1 MGCGGGDG
9 DSDGVFLLV
18 TTIWSA
24 WLVAIGSENAMKPED
39 VSLDTLCEGSNEE
52 TEDGRG
58 LREALIVEPEDEI
71 GFLEE
76 VEAMLMSNDS
86 RLKYVLGGDAI
97 ENPFIPDRHTQIGCL
112 MDLFCE
118 KKADGGYKC
127 GVCKAE
133 HNNVDGL
140 QQHLL
145 RHSNCKFYLCMFCF
159 EGFNTLLEM
168 ERHIAT
174 HADENAPPQS
184 GPKHVLKSESPE
196 DPHFSHCLTLKR
208 PQGYPTNEKRGE
220 KHHCVICR
228 HSFDRFDALIHHTEK
243 EHPTERDVLERLHHR
258 VLRTLFDPMGNRSDN
273 ADTVKRRKVDI
284 TGLRPDLVER
294 LCKYLS
300 VIDIVNVCT
309 AIPTWEWI
317 LFLQTPHSYISK
329 WTWIDRRVYTTLY
342 SDAPTPRTA
351 DICKAVEQHFNQ
363 MQFDLQFS
371 LFRAPVDFRL
381 PANAYFYPPGS
392 AKFQLVGSE
401 LKKKLRSR
409 RARCAAFNC
418 VLYALELSLFTEHTF
433 NVVIELQAI
442 MSILSPKQTFGIV
455 ILDDVKKEEASGM
468 DLFMDYAKKL
478 GFVKDSPLM
487 LVPVNWRIWHVQKCG
502 NHIIEQR
509 DIFEWACRDVIW
521 RRMQEWSV

>member
-86 RLKYVLGGDAI
+86 RLKYVLG
-97 ENPFIPDRHTQIGCL
+97 
-112 MDLFCE
+112 E

-208 PQGYPTNEKRGE
+208 PQGYPTNEKRG
-220 KHHCVICR
+220 K
-228 HSFDRFDALIHHTEK
+228 STTAL
-243 EHPTERDVLERLHHR
+243 
-258 VLRTLFDPMGNRSDN
+258 S
-273 ADTVKRRKVDI
+273 
-284 TGLRPDLVER
+284 
-294 LCKYLS
+294 
-300 VIDIVNVCT
+300 
-309 AIPTWEWI
+309 
-317 LFLQTPHSYISK
+317 
-329 WTWIDRRVYTTLY
+329 
-342 SDAPTPRTA
+342 A
-351 DICKAVEQHFNQ
+351 DI
-363 MQFDLQFS
+363 L
-371 LFRAPVDFRL
+371 L
-381 PANAYFYPPGS
+381 
-392 AKFQLVGSE
+392 
-401 LKKKLRSR
+401 
-409 RARCAAFNC
+409 
-418 VLYALELSLFTEHTF
+418 T
-433 NVVIELQAI
+433 
-442 MSILSPKQTFGIV
+442 
-455 ILDDVKKEEASGM
+455 ASM
-468 DLFMDYAKKL
+468 
-478 GFVKDSPLM
+478 
-487 LVPVNWRIWHVQKCG
+487 R
-502 NHIIEQR
+502 
-509 DIFEWACRDVIW
+509 
-521 RRMQEWSV
+521 